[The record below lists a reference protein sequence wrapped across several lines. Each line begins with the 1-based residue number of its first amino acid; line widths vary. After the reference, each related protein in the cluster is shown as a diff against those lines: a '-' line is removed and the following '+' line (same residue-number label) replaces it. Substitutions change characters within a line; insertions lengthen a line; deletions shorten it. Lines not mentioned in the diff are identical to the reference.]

1 MRVLAKLGGIL
12 VGERCYSGEVDML
25 TLTQLPTRHLI
36 VGFAAGAL
44 FMVLLKIVGAAF
56 AQTPPPVPAASMQQ
70 MFEWCRQMMSQAG
83 TLMQG
88 MMSGMCMM
96 GR

>member
-1 MRVLAKLGGIL
+1 
-12 VGERCYSGEVDML
+12 ML
-25 TLTQLPTRHLI
+25 SLTQLPTRHLI
-36 VGFAAGAL
+36 IGFAAGAL
-44 FMVLLKIVGAAF
+44 FMVLLSLVGSAF
-56 AQTPPPVPAASMQQ
+56 AQTATPVPAPSMQQ
-70 MFEWCRQMMSQAG
+70 MLEWCRQMMSQAG